1 MKQCN
6 RCKQL
11 LAIEMF
17 NSKGK
22 NKIQSYCKPCA
33 REYARENYH
42 RNREENAEKQRKS
55 KRARVDA
62 IKADIKK
69 LKEDT
74 PCTDCGVNYPYY
86 CMDFDHV
93 NGKKITHISGMIQD
107 GAARSKIFSEITKCE
122 IVCANCHRQ
131 RTHRR
136 AIALNKLEQYEQQET

>member
-6 RCKQL
+6 RCKQT
-11 LAIEMF
+11 LALDMY

-42 RNREENAEKQRKS
+42 KNREANADKQRLS
-55 KRARVDA
+55 KKARMDAIRVDVR
-62 IKADIKK
+62 K

-74 PCTDCGVNYPYY
+74 PCLDCGVRYPYY

-93 NGKKITHISGMIQD
+93 NGKKVTHISEMIRNA
-107 GAARSKIFSEITKCE
+107 AARWKIFSEITKCE
-122 IVCANCHRQ
+122 IVCANCHRK

-136 AIALNKLEQYEQQET
+136 AEALYKLEQYEQQED

>member
-6 RCKQL
+6 RCKETL
-11 LAIEMF
+11 PLDMY

-42 RNREENAEKQRKS
+42 KDREANADKQRLS
-55 KRARVDA
+55 KKARMDAIRVDVR
-62 IKADIKK
+62 K

-74 PCTDCGVNYPYY
+74 PCMDCGVQYPYY

-93 NGKKITHISGMIQD
+93 NGKKVTHISEMIHN
-107 GAARSKIFSEITKCE
+107 ASARWKIFSEITKCE
-122 IVCANCHRQ
+122 IVCANCHRK

-136 AIALNKLEQYEQQET
+136 AVALYKLEQYEQEED

>member
-6 RCKQL
+6 RCKQA
-11 LAIEMF
+11 LALDMF

-42 RNREENAEKQRKS
+42 KNREANADKQRLS
-55 KRARVDA
+55 KKARMNA
-62 IKADIKK
+62 IKVDVRK

-74 PCTDCGVNYPYY
+74 PCMDCGVQYPYY

-93 NGKKITHISGMIQD
+93 NGKKVTHISEMIHN
-107 GAARSKIFSEITKCE
+107 ASAKWKIFSEITKCE
-122 IVCANCHRQ
+122 IVCANCHRK

-136 AIALNKLEQYEQQET
+136 AAALYKLEQYEQQED